1 MYFIYVIILCGRC
14 FMKILITTDTY
25 RPTINGVVTSIE
37 SLKKALNRLG
47 HDVRILT
54 FSDSFNSKKE
64 EDIYYMGSLGA
75 GKFYPDA
82 RMNKLFYNRFYEDIM
97 EWKPDIVHS
106 QTEFTMFIQA
116 RRIAKDLD
124 IPLLHTYHTV
134 YEDYTHYFSL
144 NKKIGKELAKQF
156 TKQIIRFT
164 DGVIVPTKK
173 IYNLLKD
180 YNIHEEIY
188 VVPTGINVQK
198 LSECDDFDIR
208 SGYKIPK
215 DKHIILFLGRIGKEK
230 NITEILNY
238 LENIERDDIVFII
251 AGAGPFLTELKEIGL
266 NSKIKNRI
274 IFTGM
279 IDSSKVGNF
288 YSQADVFVSASTSE
302 TQGLTFIEA
311 MACSTPIICRHDDCL
326 EGVLIDG
333 KTGFGYD
340 TEEEFIEYLNRI
352 LDNEELRCEMGRN
365 CKRLVDENYTE
376 DSFANKIEKIY
387 KKVIEE
393 YAKSIQ

>member
-1 MYFIYVIILCGRC
+1 
-14 FMKILITTDTY
+14 MKILITTDTY

-37 SLKKALNRLG
+37 SLKKALDRLG

-54 FSDSFNSKKE
+54 FSDSFNSKQE
-64 EDIYYMGSLGA
+64 DDIYYMGSLGA

-97 EWKPDIVHS
+97 DWKPDIVHS

-116 RRIAKDLD
+116 KKIAKDLD

-156 TKQIIRFT
+156 SKQIIKMT
-164 DGVIVPTKK
+164 DGVVVPTNK
-173 IYNLLKD
+173 IYNLLTE
-180 YNIHEEIY
+180 YNIQEDIY
-188 VVPTGINVQK
+188 VAPTGINVQK
-198 LSECDDFDIR
+198 LSECDDLDIR
-208 SGYKIPK
+208 SGYKIPE
-215 DKHIILFLGRIGKEK
+215 DKHIVLFLGRIGKEK
-230 NITEILNY
+230 NITEILQY
-238 LENIERDDIVFII
+238 LENIDRDDIVFII
-251 AGAGPFLTELKEIGL
+251 AGAGPFLSELKDICS
-266 NSKIKNRI
+266 NSKIRDRL

-288 YSQADVFVSASTSE
+288 YSQSDVFVSASTSE
-302 TQGLTFIEA
+302 TQGLTFIES

-326 EGVLIDG
+326 DGVLIDG

-340 TEEEFIEYLNRI
+340 TEEEFIEYINQI
-352 LDNEELRCEMGRN
+352 LDNEKLRDEMGKN
-365 CKRLVDENYTE
+365 CKQLVDENYTE
-376 DSFANKIEKIY
+376 DSFANKIEQIY
-387 KKVIEE
+387 KKVIEDH
-393 YAKSIQ
+393 AKSVQ

>member
-1 MYFIYVIILCGRC
+1 
-14 FMKILITTDTY
+14 MKILITTDTY

-37 SLKKALNRLG
+37 SLKKALDRLG

-54 FSDSFNSKKE
+54 FSDSFNSKQE
-64 EDIYYMGSLGA
+64 SDIYYMGSLGA

-97 EWKPDIVHS
+97 DWKPDIVHS

-116 RRIAKDLD
+116 KKIAKDLD

-156 TKQIIRFT
+156 TKQIIKNT
-164 DGVIVPTKK
+164 DGVVVPTNK
-173 IYNLLKD
+173 IYNLLTE
-180 YNIHEEIY
+180 YNIHEDIY
-188 VVPTGINVQK
+188 VAPTGINVNK
-198 LSECDDFDIR
+198 LAECDDFDIR
-208 SGYKIPK
+208 SGYKIPE
-215 DKHIILFLGRIGKEK
+215 DKNIVLFLGRIGKEK
-230 NITEILNY
+230 NITEILQY
-238 LENIERDDIVFII
+238 LENINRDDIVFII
-251 AGAGPFLTELKEIGL
+251 AGAGPFLSELKDICS
-266 NSKIKNRI
+266 NSKIRDRL

-288 YSQADVFVSASTSE
+288 YSKADVFVSASTSE
-302 TQGLTFIEA
+302 TQGLTFIES

-326 EGVLIDG
+326 DGVLIEG

-340 TEEEFIEYLNRI
+340 TEEEFIDYLNQI
-352 LDNEELRCEMGRN
+352 LDNEKLRDKMGKN
-365 CKRLVDENYTE
+365 CKQLVDENYTE

-387 KKVIEE
+387 KKVIENH
-393 YAKSIQ
+393 AKSVQ

>member
-1 MYFIYVIILCGRC
+1 
-14 FMKILITTDTY
+14 MKILITTDTY

-37 SLKKALNRLG
+37 SLKKALDRLG

-54 FSDSFNSKKE
+54 FSDSFNSKQE
-64 EDIYYMGSLGA
+64 DDIYYMGSLGA

-97 EWKPDIVHS
+97 DWKPDIVHS

-116 RRIAKDLD
+116 KKIAKDLD

-156 TKQIIRFT
+156 SKQIIKMT
-164 DGVIVPTKK
+164 DGVVVPTNK

-180 YNIHEEIY
+180 YNIQEDIY
-188 VVPTGINVQK
+188 VAPTGINVQK

-208 SGYKIPK
+208 SGYKIPE
-215 DKHIILFLGRIGKEK
+215 DKHIVLFLGRIGKEK
-230 NITEILNY
+230 NITEILQY
-238 LENIERDDIVFII
+238 LENIDRDDIVFII
-251 AGAGPFLTELKEIGL
+251 AGAGPFLSELKDICS
-266 NSKIKNRI
+266 NSKIRDRL

-288 YSQADVFVSASTSE
+288 YSQADVFVSASKSE
-302 TQGLTFIEA
+302 TQGLTFIES
-311 MACSTPIICRHDDCL
+311 MACSTPIICRRDDCL
-326 EGVLIDG
+326 DGVLIDG

-340 TEEEFIEYLNRI
+340 TEEEFIEYINQI
-352 LDNEELRCEMGRN
+352 LDNEKLRDEMGKN
-365 CKRLVDENYTE
+365 CKQLVDENYTE
-376 DSFANKIEKIY
+376 DSFAKKIEHIY
-387 KKVIEE
+387 TKVIENH
-393 YAKSIQ
+393 AKSVQ

>member
-1 MYFIYVIILCGRC
+1 
-14 FMKILITTDTY
+14 MKILITTDTY

-37 SLKKALNRLG
+37 SLKKALDRLG

-54 FSDSFNSKKE
+54 FSDSFNSKQE
-64 EDIYYMGSLGA
+64 GDIYYMGSLGA

-97 EWKPDIVHS
+97 DWKPDIVHS

-116 RRIAKDLD
+116 KKIAKDLD

-156 TKQIIRFT
+156 TKQIIKNT
-164 DGVIVPTKK
+164 DGVVVPTNK
-173 IYNLLKD
+173 IYNLLTE
-180 YNIHEEIY
+180 YNIHEDIY
-188 VVPTGINVQK
+188 VAPTGINVNK

-208 SGYKIPK
+208 SGYKIPE
-215 DKHIILFLGRIGKEK
+215 DKHIVLFLGRIGKEK
-230 NITEILNY
+230 NITEILQY
-238 LENIERDDIVFII
+238 LENIDRDDIVFII
-251 AGAGPFLTELKEIGL
+251 AGAGPFLSELKDICS
-266 NSKIKNRI
+266 NSKIRDRL

-288 YSQADVFVSASTSE
+288 YSKADVFVSASTSE
-302 TQGLTFIEA
+302 TQGLTFIES

-326 EGVLIDG
+326 DGVLIEG

-340 TEEEFIEYLNRI
+340 TEEEFIDCLNQI
-352 LDNEELRCEMGRN
+352 LDNEKLRDKMGKN
-365 CKRLVDENYTE
+365 CKQLVDENYTE

-387 KKVIEE
+387 KKVIENH
-393 YAKSIQ
+393 AKSVQ

>member
-1 MYFIYVIILCGRC
+1 
-14 FMKILITTDTY
+14 MKILITTDTY

-37 SLKKALNRLG
+37 SLKKALDRLG

-54 FSDSFNSKKE
+54 FSDSFNSKQE
-64 EDIYYMGSLGA
+64 GDIYYMGSLGA

-97 EWKPDIVHS
+97 DWKPDIVHS

-116 RRIAKDLD
+116 KKIAKDLD

-156 TKQIIRFT
+156 TKQIIKNT
-164 DGVIVPTKK
+164 DGVVVPTNK
-173 IYNLLKD
+173 IYNLLTE
-180 YNIHEEIY
+180 YNIHEDIY
-188 VVPTGINVQK
+188 VAPTGINVQK

-208 SGYKIPK
+208 SGYKIPE
-215 DKHIILFLGRIGKEK
+215 DKHIVLFLGRIGKEK
-230 NITEILNY
+230 NITEILQY
-238 LENIERDDIVFII
+238 LENIDRDDIVFII
-251 AGAGPFLTELKEIGL
+251 AGAGPFLSELKDICS
-266 NSKIKNRI
+266 NSKIRDRL

-288 YSQADVFVSASTSE
+288 YSKADVFVSASTSE
-302 TQGLTFIEA
+302 TQGLTFIES

-326 EGVLIDG
+326 DGVLIDG
-333 KTGFGYD
+333 ETGFGYD
-340 TEEEFIEYLNRI
+340 TEEEFIDYLNQI
-352 LDNEELRCEMGRN
+352 LDNKKLRDKMGKN
-365 CKRLVDENYTE
+365 CKQLVDENYTE
-376 DSFANKIEKIY
+376 DSFANKIEQIY
-387 KKVIEE
+387 IKVIENH
-393 YAKSIQ
+393 AKSV

>member
-1 MYFIYVIILCGRC
+1 
-14 FMKILITTDTY
+14 MKILITTDTY

-37 SLKKALNRLG
+37 SLKKALDRLG

-54 FSDSFNSKKE
+54 FSDSFNSKQE
-64 EDIYYMGSLGA
+64 GDIYYMGSLGA

-97 EWKPDIVHS
+97 DWKPDIVHS

-116 RRIAKDLD
+116 KKIAKDLD

-156 TKQIIRFT
+156 TKQIIKTT
-164 DGVIVPTKK
+164 DGVVVPTNK
-173 IYNLLKD
+173 IYNLLTE
-180 YNIHEEIY
+180 YNIHEDIY
-188 VVPTGINVQK
+188 VASTGINVQK

-208 SGYKIPK
+208 SGYKIPE
-215 DKHIILFLGRIGKEK
+215 DKHIVLFLGRIGKEK
-230 NITEILNY
+230 NITEILQY
-238 LENIERDDIVFII
+238 LENIDRDDIVFII
-251 AGAGPFLTELKEIGL
+251 AGAGPFLSELKDICS
-266 NSKIKNRI
+266 NSKIRDRL

-288 YSQADVFVSASTSE
+288 YSKADVFVSASTSE
-302 TQGLTFIEA
+302 TQGLTFIES

-326 EGVLIDG
+326 DGVLIEG

-340 TEEEFIEYLNRI
+340 TEEEFIDYLNQI
-352 LDNEELRCEMGRN
+352 LDNKKLRDKMGKN
-365 CKRLVDENYTE
+365 CKQLVDENYTE
-376 DSFANKIEKIY
+376 DSFANKIEQIY
-387 KKVIEE
+387 TKVIENH
-393 YAKSIQ
+393 AKSVQ

>member
-1 MYFIYVIILCGRC
+1 
-14 FMKILITTDTY
+14 MKILITTDTY

-37 SLKKALNRLG
+37 SLKKALDRLG

-54 FSDSFNSKKE
+54 FSDSFNSKQE
-64 EDIYYMGSLGA
+64 DDIYYMGSLGA

-97 EWKPDIVHS
+97 DWKPDIVHS

-116 RRIAKDLD
+116 KKIAKDLD

-156 TKQIIRFT
+156 SKQIIKMT
-164 DGVIVPTKK
+164 DGVVVPTNK
-173 IYNLLKD
+173 IYNLLTE
-180 YNIHEEIY
+180 YNIQEDIY
-188 VVPTGINVQK
+188 VAPTGINVQK
-198 LSECDDFDIR
+198 LSECDDLDIR
-208 SGYKIPK
+208 SGYKIPE
-215 DKHIILFLGRIGKEK
+215 DKHIVLFLGRIGKEK
-230 NITEILNY
+230 NITEILQY
-238 LENIERDDIVFII
+238 LENIDRDDIVFII
-251 AGAGPFLTELKEIGL
+251 AGAGPFLSELKDICS
-266 NSKIKNRI
+266 NSKIRDRL

-288 YSQADVFVSASTSE
+288 YSQSDVFVSASTSE
-302 TQGLTFIEA
+302 TQGLTFIES

-326 EGVLIDG
+326 DGVLIDG

-340 TEEEFIEYLNRI
+340 TEEEFIDYLNQI
-352 LDNEELRCEMGRN
+352 LDNEKLRDEMGKN
-365 CKRLVDENYTE
+365 CKQLVDENYTE
-376 DSFANKIEKIY
+376 DSFANKIEQIY
-387 KKVIEE
+387 KKVIEDH
-393 YAKSIQ
+393 AKSVQ

>member
-1 MYFIYVIILCGRC
+1 
-14 FMKILITTDTY
+14 MKILITTDTY

-37 SLKKALNRLG
+37 SLKKALDRLG

-54 FSDSFNSKKE
+54 FSDSFNSKQE
-64 EDIYYMGSLGA
+64 DDIYYMGSLGA

-97 EWKPDIVHS
+97 DWKPDIVHS

-116 RRIAKDLD
+116 KKIAKDLD

-156 TKQIIRFT
+156 TKQIIKTT
-164 DGVIVPTKK
+164 DGVVVPTNK
-173 IYNLLKD
+173 IYNLLTE
-180 YNIHEEIY
+180 YNIHEDIY
-188 VVPTGINVQK
+188 VAPTGINVQK

-208 SGYKIPK
+208 SGYKIPE
-215 DKHIILFLGRIGKEK
+215 DKYIVLFLGRIGKEK
-230 NITEILNY
+230 NITEILQY
-238 LENIERDDIVFII
+238 LENIDRDDIVFII
-251 AGAGPFLTELKEIGL
+251 AGAGPFLSELKDICS
-266 NSKIKNRI
+266 NSKIRDRL

-302 TQGLTFIEA
+302 TQGLTFIES

-326 EGVLIDG
+326 DGVLIEG

-340 TEEEFIEYLNRI
+340 TEEEFIDYLNQI
-352 LDNEELRCEMGRN
+352 LDNEKLRDKMGKN
-365 CKRLVDENYTE
+365 CKQLVDENYTE
-376 DSFANKIEKIY
+376 DSFANKIEQIY
-387 KKVIEE
+387 TKVIENH
-393 YAKSIQ
+393 AKSVQ

>member
-1 MYFIYVIILCGRC
+1 
-14 FMKILITTDTY
+14 MKILITTDTY

-37 SLKKALNRLG
+37 SLKKALDRLG

-54 FSDSFNSKKE
+54 FSDSFNSKQE
-64 EDIYYMGSLGA
+64 GDIYYMGSLGA

-97 EWKPDIVHS
+97 DWKPDIVHS

-116 RRIAKDLD
+116 KKIAKDLD

-156 TKQIIRFT
+156 TKQIIKTT
-164 DGVIVPTKK
+164 DGVVVPTNK
-173 IYNLLKD
+173 IYNLLTE
-180 YNIHEEIY
+180 YNIHEDIY
-188 VVPTGINVQK
+188 VAPTGINVQK

-208 SGYKIPK
+208 SGYKIPE
-215 DKHIILFLGRIGKEK
+215 DKHIVLFLGRIGKEK
-230 NITEILNY
+230 NITEILQY
-238 LENIERDDIVFII
+238 LENIDRDDIVFII
-251 AGAGPFLTELKEIGL
+251 AGAGPFLSELKDICS
-266 NSKIKNRI
+266 NSKIRDRL

-288 YSQADVFVSASTSE
+288 YSNADVFVSASTSE
-302 TQGLTFIEA
+302 TQGLTFIES

-326 EGVLIDG
+326 DGVLIEG

-340 TEEEFIEYLNRI
+340 TEEEFIDYLNQI
-352 LDNEELRCEMGRN
+352 LDNEKLRAKMGKN
-365 CKRLVDENYTE
+365 CKQLVDENYTE
-376 DSFANKIEKIY
+376 DSFANKIEHIY
-387 KKVIEE
+387 KKVIENH
-393 YAKSIQ
+393 AKSVQ

>member
-1 MYFIYVIILCGRC
+1 
-14 FMKILITTDTY
+14 MKILITTDTY

-37 SLKKALNRLG
+37 SLKKALDRLG

-54 FSDSFNSKKE
+54 FSDSFNSKQE
-64 EDIYYMGSLGA
+64 GDIYYMGSLGA

-97 EWKPDIVHS
+97 DWKPDIVHS

-116 RRIAKDLD
+116 KKIAKDLD

-156 TKQIIRFT
+156 TKQIIKNT
-164 DGVIVPTKK
+164 DGVVVPTNK
-173 IYNLLKD
+173 IYNLLTE
-180 YNIHEEIY
+180 YNIHEDIY
-188 VVPTGINVQK
+188 VAPTGINVNK

-208 SGYKIPK
+208 SGYKIPE
-215 DKHIILFLGRIGKEK
+215 DKHIVLFLGRIGKEK
-230 NITEILNY
+230 NITEILQY
-238 LENIERDDIVFII
+238 LENIDRDDIVFII
-251 AGAGPFLTELKEIGL
+251 AGAGPFLSELKDICS
-266 NSKIKNRI
+266 NSKIRDRL

-288 YSQADVFVSASTSE
+288 YSKADVFVSASTSE
-302 TQGLTFIEA
+302 TQGLTFIES

-326 EGVLIDG
+326 DGVLIEG

-340 TEEEFIEYLNRI
+340 TEEEFIDYLNQI
-352 LDNEELRCEMGRN
+352 LDNKKLRDKMGKN
-365 CKRLVDENYTE
+365 CKQLVDENYTE

-387 KKVIEE
+387 KKVIENH
-393 YAKSIQ
+393 AKSVQ

>member
-1 MYFIYVIILCGRC
+1 
-14 FMKILITTDTY
+14 MKILITTDTY

-37 SLKKALNRLG
+37 SLKKALDRLG

-54 FSDSFNSKKE
+54 FSDSFNSKQE
-64 EDIYYMGSLGA
+64 DDIYYMGSLGA

-97 EWKPDIVHS
+97 DWKPDIVHS

-116 RRIAKDLD
+116 KKIAKDLD

-156 TKQIIRFT
+156 TKQIIKTT
-164 DGVIVPTKK
+164 DGVVVPTNK
-173 IYNLLKD
+173 IYNLLTE
-180 YNIHEEIY
+180 YNIHEDIY
-188 VVPTGINVQK
+188 VTPTGINVQK
-198 LSECDDFDIR
+198 LSECDDFDVR
-208 SGYKIPK
+208 SGYKIPE
-215 DKHIILFLGRIGKEK
+215 DKHIVLFLGRIGKEK
-230 NITEILNY
+230 NITEILQY
-238 LENIERDDIVFII
+238 LENIDRDDIVFII
-251 AGAGPFLTELKEIGL
+251 AGAGPFLSELKDICS
-266 NSKIKNRI
+266 NSKIRDRL

-302 TQGLTFIEA
+302 TQGLTFIES

-326 EGVLIDG
+326 DGVLIEG

-340 TEEEFIEYLNRI
+340 TEEEFIDYLNQI
-352 LDNEELRCEMGRN
+352 LDNEKLRDKMGKN
-365 CKRLVDENYTE
+365 CKQLVDENYTE
-376 DSFANKIEKIY
+376 DSFANKIEQIY
-387 KKVIEE
+387 TKVIENH
-393 YAKSIQ
+393 AKSVQ

>member
-1 MYFIYVIILCGRC
+1 
-14 FMKILITTDTY
+14 MKILITTDTY

-37 SLKKALNRLG
+37 SLKKALDRLG

-54 FSDSFNSKKE
+54 FSDSFNSKQE
-64 EDIYYMGSLGA
+64 GDIYYMGSLGA

-97 EWKPDIVHS
+97 DWKPDIVHS

-116 RRIAKDLD
+116 KKIAKDLD

-156 TKQIIRFT
+156 TKQIIKTT
-164 DGVIVPTKK
+164 DGVVVPTNK
-173 IYNLLKD
+173 IYNLLTE
-180 YNIHEEIY
+180 YNIHEDIY
-188 VVPTGINVQK
+188 VASTGINVQK

-208 SGYKIPK
+208 SGYKIPE
-215 DKHIILFLGRIGKEK
+215 DKHIVLFLGRIGKEK
-230 NITEILNY
+230 NITEILQY
-238 LENIERDDIVFII
+238 LENIDRDDIVFII
-251 AGAGPFLTELKEIGL
+251 AGAGPFLSELKDICS
-266 NSKIKNRI
+266 NSKIRDRL

-288 YSQADVFVSASTSE
+288 YSKADVFVSASTSE
-302 TQGLTFIEA
+302 TQGLTFIES

-326 EGVLIDG
+326 DGVLIEG

-340 TEEEFIEYLNRI
+340 TEEEFIDYLNQI
-352 LDNEELRCEMGRN
+352 LDNEKLRAKMGKN
-365 CKRLVDENYTE
+365 CKQLVDENYTE
-376 DSFANKIEKIY
+376 DSFANKIEQIY
-387 KKVIEE
+387 IKVIENH
-393 YAKSIQ
+393 AKSVQ

>member
-1 MYFIYVIILCGRC
+1 
-14 FMKILITTDTY
+14 MKILITTDTY

-37 SLKKALNRLG
+37 SLKKALDRLG

-54 FSDSFNSKKE
+54 FSDSFNSKQE
-64 EDIYYMGSLGA
+64 DDIYYMGSLGA

-97 EWKPDIVHS
+97 DWKPDIVHS

-116 RRIAKDLD
+116 KKIAKDLD

-156 TKQIIRFT
+156 TKQIIKTT
-164 DGVIVPTKK
+164 DGVVVPTNK
-173 IYNLLKD
+173 IYNLLTE
-180 YNIHEEIY
+180 YNIHEDIY
-188 VVPTGINVQK
+188 VAPTGINVQK

-208 SGYKIPK
+208 SGYKIPE
-215 DKHIILFLGRIGKEK
+215 DKHIVLFLGRIGKEK
-230 NITEILNY
+230 NITEILQY
-238 LENIERDDIVFII
+238 LENIDRDDIVFII
-251 AGAGPFLTELKEIGL
+251 AGAGPFLSELKDICS
-266 NSKIKNRI
+266 NSKIRDRL

-288 YSQADVFVSASTSE
+288 YSNADVFVSASTSE
-302 TQGLTFIEA
+302 TQGLTFIES

-326 EGVLIDG
+326 DGVLIEG

-340 TEEEFIEYLNRI
+340 TEEEFIDYLNQI
-352 LDNEELRCEMGRN
+352 LDNEKLRAKMGKN
-365 CKRLVDENYTE
+365 CKQLVDENYTE
-376 DSFANKIEKIY
+376 DSFANKIEHIY
-387 KKVIEE
+387 KKVIENH
-393 YAKSIQ
+393 AKSVQ

>member
-1 MYFIYVIILCGRC
+1 
-14 FMKILITTDTY
+14 MKILITTDTY

-37 SLKKALNRLG
+37 SLKKALDRLG

-54 FSDSFNSKKE
+54 FSDSFNSKQE
-64 EDIYYMGSLGA
+64 DDIYYMGSLGA

-97 EWKPDIVHS
+97 DWKPDIVHS

-116 RRIAKDLD
+116 KKIAKDLD
-124 IPLLHTYHTV
+124 IPLLHTYHTI

-156 TKQIIRFT
+156 TKQIIKTT
-164 DGVIVPTKK
+164 DGVVVPTNK
-173 IYNLLKD
+173 IYNLLTE
-180 YNIHEEIY
+180 YNIHEDIY
-188 VVPTGINVQK
+188 VAPTGINVHK

-208 SGYKIPK
+208 SGYKIPE
-215 DKHIILFLGRIGKEK
+215 DKHIVLFLGRIGKEK
-230 NITEILNY
+230 NITEILQY
-238 LENIERDDIVFII
+238 LENIDRDDIVFII
-251 AGAGPFLTELKEIGL
+251 AGAGPFLAELKDICS
-266 NSKIKNRI
+266 NSKIRDRL

-288 YSQADVFVSASTSE
+288 YSKADVFVSASTSE
-302 TQGLTFIEA
+302 TQGLTFIES

-326 EGVLIDG
+326 DGVLIEG

-340 TEEEFIEYLNRI
+340 TEEEFIDYLNQI
-352 LDNEELRCEMGRN
+352 LDNKKLRAKMGKN
-365 CKRLVDENYTE
+365 CKQLVDENYTE
-376 DSFANKIEKIY
+376 DSFANKIEQIY
-387 KKVIEE
+387 KKVIENH
-393 YAKSIQ
+393 AKSVQ

>member
-1 MYFIYVIILCGRC
+1 
-14 FMKILITTDTY
+14 MKILITTDTY

-37 SLKKALNRLG
+37 SLKKALDRLG

-54 FSDSFNSKKE
+54 FSDSFNSKQE
-64 EDIYYMGSLGA
+64 DDIYYMGSLGA

-97 EWKPDIVHS
+97 DWNPDIVHS

-116 RRIAKDLD
+116 KKIAKDLD

-156 TKQIIRFT
+156 TKQIIKMT
-164 DGVIVPTKK
+164 DGVVVPTNK
-173 IYNLLKD
+173 IYNLLTE
-180 YNIHEEIY
+180 YNIHEDIY
-188 VVPTGINVQK
+188 VAPTGINVKK

-208 SGYKIPK
+208 SGYKIPE
-215 DKHIILFLGRIGKEK
+215 DKHIVLFLGRIGKEK
-230 NITEILNY
+230 NITEILQY
-238 LENIERDDIVFII
+238 LENIDRDDIVFII
-251 AGAGPFLTELKEIGL
+251 AGAGPFLSELKDICS
-266 NSKIKNRI
+266 NSKIRDRL

-288 YSQADVFVSASTSE
+288 YSQSDVFVSASTSE
-302 TQGLTFIEA
+302 TQGLTFIES

-326 EGVLIDG
+326 DGVLIDG
-333 KTGFGYD
+333 KTGYGYD
-340 TEEEFIEYLNRI
+340 TEEEFIEYINQI
-352 LDNEELRCEMGRN
+352 LDNEKLRDEMGKN
-365 CKRLVDENYTE
+365 CKQLVDENYTE
-376 DSFANKIEKIY
+376 DSFANKIEQIY
-387 KKVIEE
+387 KKVIEDH
-393 YAKSIQ
+393 AKSVQ

>member
-1 MYFIYVIILCGRC
+1 
-14 FMKILITTDTY
+14 MKILITTDTY

-37 SLKKALNRLG
+37 SLKKALDRLG

-54 FSDSFNSKKE
+54 FSDSFNSKQE
-64 EDIYYMGSLGA
+64 DDIYYMGSLGA

-97 EWKPDIVHS
+97 DWNPDIVHS

-116 RRIAKDLD
+116 KKIAKDLD

-156 TKQIIRFT
+156 TKQIIKMT
-164 DGVIVPTKK
+164 DGVVVPTNK
-173 IYNLLKD
+173 IYNLLTE
-180 YNIHEEIY
+180 YNIHEDIY
-188 VVPTGINVQK
+188 VAPTGINVKK

-208 SGYKIPK
+208 SGYKIPE
-215 DKHIILFLGRIGKEK
+215 DKHIVLFLGRIGKEK
-230 NITEILNY
+230 NITEILQY
-238 LENIERDDIVFII
+238 LENIDRDDIVFII
-251 AGAGPFLTELKEIGL
+251 AGAGPFLSELKDICS
-266 NSKIKNRI
+266 NSKIRDRL

-288 YSQADVFVSASTSE
+288 YSQSDVFVSASTSE
-302 TQGLTFIEA
+302 TQGLTFIES

-326 EGVLIDG
+326 DGVLIDG
-333 KTGFGYD
+333 KTGYGYD
-340 TEEEFIEYLNRI
+340 NEEEFIEYINQI
-352 LDNEELRCEMGRN
+352 LDNEKLRDEMGKN
-365 CKRLVDENYTE
+365 CKQLVDENYTE
-376 DSFANKIEKIY
+376 DSFANKIEQIY
-387 KKVIEE
+387 KKVIEDH
-393 YAKSIQ
+393 AKSVQ

>member
-1 MYFIYVIILCGRC
+1 
-14 FMKILITTDTY
+14 MKILITTDTY

-37 SLKKALNRLG
+37 SLKKALDRLG

-54 FSDSFNSKKE
+54 FSNSFNSKQE
-64 EDIYYMGSLGA
+64 DDIYYMGSLGA

-97 EWKPDIVHS
+97 DWKPDIVHS

-116 RRIAKDLD
+116 KKIAKDLD

-156 TKQIIRFT
+156 TKQIIKTT
-164 DGVIVPTKK
+164 DGVVVPTNK
-173 IYNLLKD
+173 IYNLLTD
-180 YNIHEEIY
+180 YNIHEDIY
-188 VVPTGINVQK
+188 VVPTGINVHK

-208 SGYKIPK
+208 SGYKIPE
-215 DKHIILFLGRIGKEK
+215 DKHIVLFLGRIGKEK
-230 NITEILNY
+230 NITEILQY
-238 LENIERDDIVFII
+238 LENIDRDDIVFII
-251 AGAGPFLTELKEIGL
+251 AGAGPFLSELKDICS
-266 NSKIKNRI
+266 NSKIRDRL

-288 YSQADVFVSASTSE
+288 YSKADVFVSASTSE
-302 TQGLTFIEA
+302 TQGLTFIES

-326 EGVLIDG
+326 DGVLIEG

-340 TEEEFIEYLNRI
+340 TEEEFIDYLNQI
-352 LDNEELRCEMGRN
+352 LDNEKLRAKMGKN
-365 CKRLVDENYTE
+365 CKQLVDENYTE
-376 DSFANKIEKIY
+376 DSFANKIEQIY
-387 KKVIEE
+387 IKVIENH
-393 YAKSIQ
+393 AKSV

>member
-1 MYFIYVIILCGRC
+1 
-14 FMKILITTDTY
+14 MKILITTDTY

-37 SLKKALNRLG
+37 SLKKALDRLG

-54 FSDSFNSKKE
+54 FSDSFNSKQE
-64 EDIYYMGSLGA
+64 GDIYYMGSLGA

-97 EWKPDIVHS
+97 DWKPDIVHS

-116 RRIAKDLD
+116 KKIAKDLD

-144 NKKIGKELAKQF
+144 NKKIGKEFAKQF
-156 TKQIIRFT
+156 TKQIIKTT
-164 DGVIVPTKK
+164 DGVVVPTNK
-173 IYNLLKD
+173 IYNLLTE
-180 YNIHEEIY
+180 YNIHEDIY
-188 VVPTGINVQK
+188 VAPTGINVQK

-208 SGYKIPK
+208 SGYKIPE
-215 DKHIILFLGRIGKEK
+215 DKHIVLFLGRIGKEK
-230 NITEILNY
+230 NITEILQY
-238 LENIERDDIVFII
+238 LENIDRDDIVFII
-251 AGAGPFLTELKEIGL
+251 AGAGPFLSELKDICS
-266 NSKIKNRI
+266 NSKIRDRL

-288 YSQADVFVSASTSE
+288 YSKADVFVSASTSE
-302 TQGLTFIEA
+302 TQGLTFIES

-326 EGVLIDG
+326 DGVLIEG

-340 TEEEFIEYLNRI
+340 TEEEFIDYLNQI
-352 LDNEELRCEMGRN
+352 LDNKKLRDKMGKN
-365 CKRLVDENYTE
+365 CKQLVDENYTE
-376 DSFANKIEKIY
+376 DSFANKIEQIY
-387 KKVIEE
+387 TKVIENH
-393 YAKSIQ
+393 AKSVQ

>member
-1 MYFIYVIILCGRC
+1 
-14 FMKILITTDTY
+14 MKILITTDTY

-37 SLKKALNRLG
+37 SLKKALDILG

-54 FSDSFNSKKE
+54 FSDSFNSKQE
-64 EDIYYMGSLGA
+64 GDIYYMGSLGA

-97 EWKPDIVHS
+97 DWKPDIVHS

-116 RRIAKDLD
+116 KKIAKDLD

-156 TKQIIRFT
+156 TKQIIKNT
-164 DGVIVPTKK
+164 DGVVVPTNK
-173 IYNLLKD
+173 IYNLLTE
-180 YNIHEEIY
+180 YNIHEDIY
-188 VVPTGINVQK
+188 VAPTGINVNK

-208 SGYKIPK
+208 SGYKIPE
-215 DKHIILFLGRIGKEK
+215 DKHIVLFLGRIGKEK
-230 NITEILNY
+230 NITEILQY
-238 LENIERDDIVFII
+238 LENINRDDIVFII
-251 AGAGPFLTELKEIGL
+251 AGAGPFLSELKDICS
-266 NSKIKNRI
+266 NSKIRDRL

-288 YSQADVFVSASTSE
+288 YSKADVFVSASTSE
-302 TQGLTFIEA
+302 TQGLTFIES

-326 EGVLIDG
+326 DGVLIEG

-340 TEEEFIEYLNRI
+340 TEEEFIDYLNQI
-352 LDNEELRCEMGRN
+352 LDNEKLRDKMGKN
-365 CKRLVDENYTE
+365 CKQLVDENYTE

-387 KKVIEE
+387 KKVIENH
-393 YAKSIQ
+393 AKSVQ

>member
-1 MYFIYVIILCGRC
+1 
-14 FMKILITTDTY
+14 MKILITTDTY

-37 SLKKALNRLG
+37 SLKKALDRLG

-54 FSDSFNSKKE
+54 FSDSFNSKQE
-64 EDIYYMGSLGA
+64 GDIYYMGSLGA

-97 EWKPDIVHS
+97 DWKPDIVHS

-116 RRIAKDLD
+116 KKIAKDLD

-156 TKQIIRFT
+156 TKQIIKNT
-164 DGVIVPTKK
+164 DGVVVPTNK
-173 IYNLLKD
+173 IYNLLTE
-180 YNIHEEIY
+180 YNIHEDIY
-188 VVPTGINVQK
+188 VAPTGINVNK

-208 SGYKIPK
+208 SGYKIPE
-215 DKHIILFLGRIGKEK
+215 DKHIVLFLGRIGKEK
-230 NITEILNY
+230 NITEILQY
-238 LENIERDDIVFII
+238 LENINRDDIVFII
-251 AGAGPFLTELKEIGL
+251 AGAGPFLSELKDICS
-266 NSKIKNRI
+266 NSKIRDRL

-288 YSQADVFVSASTSE
+288 YSKADVFVSASTSE
-302 TQGLTFIEA
+302 TQGLTFIES

-326 EGVLIDG
+326 DGVLIEG

-340 TEEEFIEYLNRI
+340 TEKEFIDYLNQI
-352 LDNEELRCEMGRN
+352 LDNEKLRDKMGKN
-365 CKRLVDENYTE
+365 CKQLVDENYTE

-387 KKVIEE
+387 KKVIENH
-393 YAKSIQ
+393 AKSVQ

>member
-1 MYFIYVIILCGRC
+1 
-14 FMKILITTDTY
+14 MKILITTDTY

-37 SLKKALNRLG
+37 SLKKALDRLG

-54 FSDSFNSKKE
+54 FSDSFNSKQE
-64 EDIYYMGSLGA
+64 GDIYYMGSLGA

-97 EWKPDIVHS
+97 DWKPDIVHS

-116 RRIAKDLD
+116 KKIAKDLD

-156 TKQIIRFT
+156 TKQIIKTT
-164 DGVIVPTKK
+164 DGVVVPTNK
-173 IYNLLKD
+173 IYNLLTE
-180 YNIHEEIY
+180 YNIHEDIY
-188 VVPTGINVQK
+188 VAPTGINVQK

-208 SGYKIPK
+208 SGYKIPE
-215 DKHIILFLGRIGKEK
+215 DKHIVLFLGRIGKEK
-230 NITEILNY
+230 NITEILQY
-238 LENIERDDIVFII
+238 LENIDRDDIVFII
-251 AGAGPFLTELKEIGL
+251 AGAGPFLSELKDICS
-266 NSKIKNRI
+266 NSKIRDRL

-288 YSQADVFVSASTSE
+288 YSKADVFVSASTSE
-302 TQGLTFIEA
+302 TQGLTFIES

-326 EGVLIDG
+326 DGVLIEG

-340 TEEEFIEYLNRI
+340 TEEEFIDYLNQI
-352 LDNEELRCEMGRN
+352 LDNKKLRDKMGKN
-365 CKRLVDENYTE
+365 CKQLVDENYTE
-376 DSFANKIEKIY
+376 DSFANKIEQIY
-387 KKVIEE
+387 TKVIENH
-393 YAKSIQ
+393 AKSVQ

>member
-1 MYFIYVIILCGRC
+1 
-14 FMKILITTDTY
+14 MKILITTDTY

-37 SLKKALNRLG
+37 SLKKALDRLG

-54 FSDSFNSKKE
+54 FSDSFNSKQE
-64 EDIYYMGSLGA
+64 DDIYYMGSLGA

-97 EWKPDIVHS
+97 DWKPDIVHS

-116 RRIAKDLD
+116 KKIAKDLD

-156 TKQIIRFT
+156 TKQIIKNT
-164 DGVIVPTKK
+164 DGVVVPTNK
-173 IYNLLKD
+173 IYNLLTE
-180 YNIHEEIY
+180 YNIHEDIY
-188 VVPTGINVQK
+188 VAPTGINVNK

-208 SGYKIPK
+208 SGYKIPE
-215 DKHIILFLGRIGKEK
+215 DKHIVLFLGRIGKEK
-230 NITEILNY
+230 NITEILQY
-238 LENIERDDIVFII
+238 LENINRDDIVFII
-251 AGAGPFLTELKEIGL
+251 AGAGPFLSELKDICS
-266 NSKIKNRI
+266 NSKIRDRL

-288 YSQADVFVSASTSE
+288 YSKADVFVSASTSE
-302 TQGLTFIEA
+302 TQGLTFIES

-326 EGVLIDG
+326 DGVLIEG

-340 TEEEFIEYLNRI
+340 TEEEFIDYLNQI
-352 LDNEELRCEMGRN
+352 LDNEKLRDKMGKN
-365 CKRLVDENYTE
+365 CKQLVDENYTE

-387 KKVIEE
+387 KKVIENH
-393 YAKSIQ
+393 AKSVQ

>member
-1 MYFIYVIILCGRC
+1 
-14 FMKILITTDTY
+14 MKILITTDTY

-37 SLKKALNRLG
+37 SLKKALDRLG

-54 FSDSFNSKKE
+54 FSDSFNSKQE
-64 EDIYYMGSLGA
+64 DDIYYMGSLGA

-97 EWKPDIVHS
+97 DWKPDIVHS

-116 RRIAKDLD
+116 KKIAKDLD

-156 TKQIIRFT
+156 TKQIIKMT
-164 DGVIVPTKK
+164 DGVVVPTNK
-173 IYNLLKD
+173 IYNLLTE
-180 YNIHEEIY
+180 YNIHEDIY
-188 VVPTGINVQK
+188 VAPTGINVQK
-198 LSECDDFDIR
+198 LSNCDDFDIR
-208 SGYKIPK
+208 SGYKIPE
-215 DKHIILFLGRIGKEK
+215 DKHIVLFLGRIGKEK
-230 NITEILNY
+230 NITEILQY
-238 LENIERDDIVFII
+238 LENIDRDDIVFII
-251 AGAGPFLTELKEIGL
+251 AGAGPFFSELKDICS
-266 NSKIKNRI
+266 NSKIRDRL
-274 IFTGM
+274 IFTGL

-288 YSQADVFVSASTSE
+288 YSKSDVFVSASTSE
-302 TQGLTFIEA
+302 TQGLTFIES

-326 EGVLIDG
+326 DGVLIDG

-352 LDNEELRCEMGRN
+352 LDNEKLRDEMGKN
-365 CKRLVDENYTE
+365 CKQLVDENYTE
-376 DSFANKIEKIY
+376 DSFANKIEQIY
-387 KKVIEE
+387 TKVIENH
-393 YAKSIQ
+393 AQSVQ

>member
-1 MYFIYVIILCGRC
+1 
-14 FMKILITTDTY
+14 MKILITTDTY

-37 SLKKALNRLG
+37 SLKKALDRLG

-54 FSDSFNSKKE
+54 FSDSFNSKQE
-64 EDIYYMGSLGA
+64 DDIYYMGSLGA

-97 EWKPDIVHS
+97 DWKPDIVHS

-116 RRIAKDLD
+116 KKIAKDLD
-124 IPLLHTYHTV
+124 VPLLHTYHTV

-156 TKQIIRFT
+156 TKQIIKTT
-164 DGVIVPTKK
+164 DGVVVPTNK
-173 IYNLLKD
+173 IYNLLTE
-180 YNIHEEIY
+180 YNIHEDIY
-188 VVPTGINVQK
+188 VAPTGINVQK

-208 SGYKIPK
+208 SGYKIPE
-215 DKHIILFLGRIGKEK
+215 DKHIVLFLGRIGKEK
-230 NITEILNY
+230 NITEILQY
-238 LENIERDDIVFII
+238 LENIDRDDIVFII
-251 AGAGPFLTELKEIGL
+251 AGAGPFLSELKDICS
-266 NSKIKNRI
+266 NSKIRDRL

-288 YSQADVFVSASTSE
+288 YSKADVFVSASTSE
-302 TQGLTFIEA
+302 TQGLTFIES

-326 EGVLIDG
+326 DGVLIEG

-340 TEEEFIEYLNRI
+340 TEEEFIYYLNQI
-352 LDNEELRCEMGRN
+352 LDNKKLRDKMGKN
-365 CKRLVDENYTE
+365 CKQLVDENYTE
-376 DSFANKIEKIY
+376 DSFANKIEQIY
-387 KKVIEE
+387 TKVIENH
-393 YAKSIQ
+393 AKSVQ

>member
-1 MYFIYVIILCGRC
+1 
-14 FMKILITTDTY
+14 MKILITTDTY

-37 SLKKALNRLG
+37 SLKKALDRLG

-54 FSDSFNSKKE
+54 FSDSFNSKQE
-64 EDIYYMGSLGA
+64 GDIYYMGSLGA

-97 EWKPDIVHS
+97 DWKPDIVHS

-116 RRIAKDLD
+116 KKIAKDLD

-156 TKQIIRFT
+156 TKQIIKTT
-164 DGVIVPTKK
+164 DGVVVPTNK
-173 IYNLLKD
+173 IYNLLTD
-180 YNIHEEIY
+180 YNIHEDIY
-188 VVPTGINVQK
+188 VAPTGINVNK

-208 SGYKIPK
+208 SGYKIPE
-215 DKHIILFLGRIGKEK
+215 DKHIVLFLGRIGKEK
-230 NITEILNY
+230 NITEILQY
-238 LENIERDDIVFII
+238 LENIDRDDIVFII
-251 AGAGPFLTELKEIGL
+251 AGAGPFLSELKDICS
-266 NSKIKNRI
+266 NSKIRDRL

-288 YSQADVFVSASTSE
+288 YSNADVFVSASTSE
-302 TQGLTFIEA
+302 TQGLTFIES

-326 EGVLIDG
+326 DGVLIEG

-340 TEEEFIEYLNRI
+340 TEEEFIDYLNQI
-352 LDNEELRCEMGRN
+352 LDNEKLRDKMGKN
-365 CKRLVDENYTE
+365 CKQLVDENYTE
-376 DSFANKIEKIY
+376 DSFANKIEQIY
-387 KKVIEE
+387 KKVIENH
-393 YAKSIQ
+393 AKSVQ

>member
-1 MYFIYVIILCGRC
+1 
-14 FMKILITTDTY
+14 MKILITTDTY

-37 SLKKALNRLG
+37 SLKKALDRLG

-54 FSDSFNSKKE
+54 FSDSFNSKQE
-64 EDIYYMGSLGA
+64 DDIYYMGSLGA

-97 EWKPDIVHS
+97 DWKPDIVHS

-116 RRIAKDLD
+116 KKIAKDLD

-156 TKQIIRFT
+156 TKQIIKTT
-164 DGVIVPTKK
+164 DGVVVPTNK
-173 IYNLLKD
+173 IYNLLTE
-180 YNIHEEIY
+180 YNIHEDIY
-188 VVPTGINVQK
+188 VAPTGINVQK

-208 SGYKIPK
+208 SGYKIPE
-215 DKHIILFLGRIGKEK
+215 DKHILLFLGRIGKEK
-230 NITEILNY
+230 NITEILQY
-238 LENIERDDIVFII
+238 LENIDRDDIVFII
-251 AGAGPFLTELKEIGL
+251 AGAGPFLSELKDICS
-266 NSKIKNRI
+266 NSKIRDRL

-288 YSQADVFVSASTSE
+288 YSKADVFVSASTSE
-302 TQGLTFIEA
+302 TQGLTFIES

-326 EGVLIDG
+326 DGVLIEG

-340 TEEEFIEYLNRI
+340 TEEEFIDYLNQI
-352 LDNEELRCEMGRN
+352 LDNKKLRDKMGKN
-365 CKRLVDENYTE
+365 CKQLVDENYTE
-376 DSFANKIEKIY
+376 DSFANKIEQIY
-387 KKVIEE
+387 TKVIENH
-393 YAKSIQ
+393 AKSVQ

>member
-1 MYFIYVIILCGRC
+1 
-14 FMKILITTDTY
+14 MKILITTDTY

-37 SLKKALNRLG
+37 SLKKALDRLG

-54 FSDSFNSKKE
+54 FSDSFNSKQE
-64 EDIYYMGSLGA
+64 GDIYYMGSLGA

-97 EWKPDIVHS
+97 DWKPDIVHS

-116 RRIAKDLD
+116 KKIAKDLD
-124 IPLLHTYHTV
+124 VPLLHTYHTV

-156 TKQIIRFT
+156 TKQIIKTT
-164 DGVIVPTKK
+164 DGVVVPTNK
-173 IYNLLKD
+173 IYNLLTE
-180 YNIHEEIY
+180 YNIHEDIY
-188 VVPTGINVQK
+188 VAPTGINVQK

-208 SGYKIPK
+208 SGYKIPE
-215 DKHIILFLGRIGKEK
+215 DKHIVLFLGRIGKEK
-230 NITEILNY
+230 NITEILQY
-238 LENIERDDIVFII
+238 LENIDRDDIVFII
-251 AGAGPFLTELKEIGL
+251 AGAGPFISELKDICS
-266 NSKIKNRI
+266 NSKIRDRL

-288 YSQADVFVSASTSE
+288 YSKADVFVSASTSE
-302 TQGLTFIEA
+302 TQGLTFIES

-326 EGVLIDG
+326 DGVLIEG

-340 TEEEFIEYLNRI
+340 TEEEFIYYLNQI
-352 LDNEELRCEMGRN
+352 LDNKKLRDKMGKN
-365 CKRLVDENYTE
+365 CKQLVDENYTE
-376 DSFANKIEKIY
+376 DSFANKIEQIY
-387 KKVIEE
+387 TKVIENH
-393 YAKSIQ
+393 AKSVQ

>member
-1 MYFIYVIILCGRC
+1 
-14 FMKILITTDTY
+14 MKILITTDTY

-37 SLKKALNRLG
+37 SLKKALDRLG

-54 FSDSFNSKKE
+54 FSDSFNSKQE
-64 EDIYYMGSLGA
+64 GDIYYMGSLGA

-97 EWKPDIVHS
+97 DWKPDIVHS

-116 RRIAKDLD
+116 KKIAKDLD

-156 TKQIIRFT
+156 TKQIIKNT
-164 DGVIVPTKK
+164 DGVVVPTNK
-173 IYNLLKD
+173 IYNLLTE
-180 YNIHEEIY
+180 YNIHEDIY
-188 VVPTGINVQK
+188 VAPTGINVNK

-208 SGYKIPK
+208 SGYKIPE
-215 DKHIILFLGRIGKEK
+215 DKHIVLFLGRIGKEK
-230 NITEILNY
+230 NITEILQY
-238 LENIERDDIVFII
+238 LENINRDDIVFII
-251 AGAGPFLTELKEIGL
+251 AGAGPFLSELKDICS
-266 NSKIKNRI
+266 NSKIRDRL

-288 YSQADVFVSASTSE
+288 YSKADVFVSASTSE
-302 TQGLTFIEA
+302 TQGLTFIES

-326 EGVLIDG
+326 DGVLIEG

-340 TEEEFIEYLNRI
+340 TEEEFIDYLNQI
-352 LDNEELRCEMGRN
+352 LDNEKLRAKMGKN
-365 CKRLVDENYTE
+365 CKQLVDENYTE
-376 DSFANKIEKIY
+376 DSFANKIEQIY
-387 KKVIEE
+387 KKVIENH
-393 YAKSIQ
+393 AKSVQ

>member
-1 MYFIYVIILCGRC
+1 
-14 FMKILITTDTY
+14 MKILITTDTY

-37 SLKKALNRLG
+37 SLKKALDRLG

-54 FSDSFNSKKE
+54 FSDSFNSKQE
-64 EDIYYMGSLGA
+64 DDIYYMGSLGA
-75 GKFYPDA
+75 GRFYPDA

-97 EWKPDIVHS
+97 DWKPDIVHS

-116 RRIAKDLD
+116 KKIAKDLD

-156 TKQIIRFT
+156 TKQIIKTT
-164 DGVIVPTKK
+164 DGVVVPTNK
-173 IYNLLKD
+173 IYNLLTE
-180 YNIHEEIY
+180 YNIHEDIY
-188 VVPTGINVQK
+188 VTPTGINVQK
-198 LSECDDFDIR
+198 LSECDDFDVR
-208 SGYKIPK
+208 SGYKIPE
-215 DKHIILFLGRIGKEK
+215 DKHIVLFLGRIGKEK
-230 NITEILNY
+230 NITEILQY
-238 LENIERDDIVFII
+238 LENIDRDDIVFII
-251 AGAGPFLTELKEIGL
+251 AGAGPFLSELKDICS
-266 NSKIKNRI
+266 NSKIRDRL

-302 TQGLTFIEA
+302 TQGLTFIES

-326 EGVLIDG
+326 DGVLIEG

-340 TEEEFIEYLNRI
+340 TEEEFIDYLNQI
-352 LDNEELRCEMGRN
+352 LDNEKLRDKMGKN
-365 CKRLVDENYTE
+365 CKQLVDENYTE
-376 DSFANKIEKIY
+376 DSFANKIEQIY
-387 KKVIEE
+387 TKVIENH
-393 YAKSIQ
+393 AKSVQ